1 MKAYLLVST
10 EWANCDWMKGFSA
23 NEEWMLE
30 ALALISALIKVWP
43 PHFPPQ
49 CIQFKQGFATLIQL
63 S

>member
-23 NEEWMLE
+23 NKEQMPE
-30 ALALISALIKVWP
+30 APALIRALIKVWP

-49 CIQFKQGFATLIQL
+49 CI
-63 S
+63 